1 MIVSRVVAC
10 ALLISLGAGCARPPP
25 SPHRTP
31 APDVA
36 PAPRV
41 VTPDATSPPDV
52 PVERVCTAWAPL
64 GRGVTVR
71 RCTGAQGHAAVLLA
85 GWNITTP
92 STEAWADAL
101 DALRLRALGV
111 STLYAVRGP
120 EHVDFR
126 GKELAV
132 DALLADLDA
141 NLTAPSAWALVVAHS
156 SGAHVAAT
164 LFDRAFRSSPRPSL
178 RGRAVYV
185 NLDGDPGIARDPE
198 RHLSPESVAG
208 LRHIVFV
215 AVEDRARGLR
225 GFSHAA
231 MTDGHDAFPRASE
244 LYVYDASQA
253 GCASDACA
261 HLALIHRRPYARGN
275 ESYTHFDRAP
285 VNTAWL
291 PLAERWLT
299 PP

>member
-1 MIVSRVVAC
+1 MSRVASCLVSIA
-10 ALLISLGAGCARPPP
+10 LGAGCTRPPP
-25 SPHRTP
+25 AHHETP

-36 PAPRV
+36 LAPRV
-41 VTPDATSPPDV
+41 VATDVAPPRDV
-52 PVERVCTAWAPL
+52 SAERVCAPWSPL

-92 STEAWADAL
+92 STEAWSDAL
-101 DALRLRALGV
+101 DGQRLRAHGV

-132 DALLADLDA
+132 DTLLADLDA
-141 NLTAPSAWALVVAHS
+141 NLATPSAWALVVAHS

-178 RGRAVYV
+178 RGRVVYV
-185 NLDGDPGIARDPE
+185 NLDGDAGIANDPE

-231 MTDGHDAFPRASE
+231 MTGGHDTFPRASE

-253 GCASDACA
+253 GCTRDACA
-261 HLALIHRRPYARGN
+261 HLALIHTRPYARGN
-275 ESYTHFDRAP
+275 ESYTRFDRAP
-285 VNTAWL
+285 VNAAWMA
-291 PLAERWLT
+291 PAERWLT
-299 PP
+299 PQ

>member
-1 MIVSRVVAC
+1 MSRVVAC
-10 ALLISLGAGCARPPP
+10 ALLISLGASCARPPP
-25 SPHRTP
+25 SPHKTP

-52 PVERVCTAWAPL
+52 PVERVCAAWAPL

-244 LYVYDASQA
+244 LYVYDASSA
-253 GCASDACA
+253 CCASDACA

-275 ESYTHFDRAP
+275 ESYTRFDRAP